1 MGRSKKPQKFLTPQ
15 ETEAIQQR
23 IKDLEKITSAEIKF
37 VITRYCWI
45 DIKKKAVK
53 IFKKFN
59 LYKTKDRNCVLIL
72 LVTTNQEF
80 VVYGDRGITEKVGD
94 NFWKDA
100 AAIMNKKFQ
109 EDKFGEG
116 ICIAIELIGEKLI
129 KYFPLSEDNK
139 NEISDK
145 VGFDA

>member
-109 EDKFGEG
+109 
-116 ICIAIELIGEKLI
+116 
-129 KYFPLSEDNK
+129 
-139 NEISDK
+139 
-145 VGFDA
+145 